1 MARAGPVRLVAWH
14 WAAPAGTRM
23 LSSAVPASFMRT
35 ASSMAISQNGFM
47 AILTLVVSTPVWS
60 ALTRTLTLASM
71 TRLTGTRTFIA
82 NL

>member
-1 MARAGPVRLVAWH
+1 MARPVRIVSWA
-14 WAAPAGTRM
+14 WAAPAETTM
-23 LSSAVPASFMRT
+23 TSSAVPASFMRT
-35 ASSMAISQNGFM
+35 ASSMAISQKGFM

-82 NL
+82 NP